1 VFANNIHPVCINS
14 SLSAEVPMKILLAED
29 QSMVRGALAALL
41 GMEDG
46 FEITQAEDGD
56 RAWLL
61 MKQQSFDILLTDI
74 EMPGRSGLELAQWV
88 LQQKLPTKIII
99 ITTFGRSGYIRRA
112 IDMGVAG
119 FLLKDAPSN
128 QLIEAIYKV
137 MDGKRVID
145 GELAMM
151 SLGEADPLNDK
162 ERRALRLA
170 AEGKTTAEISNTL
183 HLSEGTVRNYLSE
196 AIAKLNAANRVDAAR
211 IARQKGWI

>member
-1 VFANNIHPVCINS
+1 
-14 SLSAEVPMKILLAED
+14 MKILLAED

-41 GMEDG
+41 SMENG

-61 MKQQSFDILLTDI
+61 MKQNSYDILLTDI

-88 LQQKLPTKIII
+88 LQQKLPTKTII

-112 IDMGVAG
+112 IDMGVSG
-119 FLLKDAPSN
+119 FLLKDAPSE
-128 QLIEAIYKV
+128 QLIQAIYKV
-137 MDGKRVID
+137 KDGKRVID
-145 GELAMM
+145 GELAMTA
-151 SLGEADPLNDK
+151 LGESDPLNDK

-170 AEGKTTAEISNTL
+170 AEGKTTAEIAIVL
-183 HLSEGTVRNYLSE
+183 CLSEGTVRNYLSE
-196 AIAKLNAANRVDAAR
+196 AIAKLHAANRVDAAR

>member
-1 VFANNIHPVCINS
+1 
-14 SLSAEVPMKILLAED
+14 MKILLAED

-41 GMEDG
+41 SMENG

-61 MKQQSFDILLTDI
+61 MKQNSYDILLTDI

-88 LQQKLPTKIII
+88 LQQKLPTKTII

-112 IDMGVAG
+112 IDMGVSG
-119 FLLKDAPSN
+119 FLLKDAPSE
-128 QLIEAIYKV
+128 QLIQAIYKV

-151 SLGEADPLNDK
+151 ALGESDPLNDK

-170 AEGKTTAEISNTL
+170 AEGKTTAEIAVVL
-183 HLSEGTVRNYLSE
+183 CLSEGTVRNYLSE
-196 AIAKLNAANRVDAAR
+196 AIAKLHAANRVDAAR

>member
-1 VFANNIHPVCINS
+1 
-14 SLSAEVPMKILLAED
+14 MKILLAED

-41 GMEDG
+41 GMEEG

-61 MKQQSFDILLTDI
+61 MKQNSYDILLTDI

-88 LQQKLPTKIII
+88 LQQKLPTKTII

-112 IDMGVAG
+112 IDMGVSG
-119 FLLKDAPSN
+119 FLLKDAPSE
-128 QLIEAIYKV
+128 QLIQAIYKV
-137 MDGKRVID
+137 MEGKRVID

-151 SLGEADPLNDK
+151 ALGESDPLNDK

-170 AEGKTTAEISNTL
+170 AEGKTTAEIATVL
-183 HLSEGTVRNYLSE
+183 CLSEGTVRNYLSE
-196 AIAKLNAANRVDAAR
+196 AIAKLHAANRVDAAR

>member
-1 VFANNIHPVCINS
+1 
-14 SLSAEVPMKILLAED
+14 MKILLAED

-41 GMEDG
+41 GMEEG
-46 FEITQAEDGD
+46 FEVTQAEDGD
-56 RAWLL
+56 KAWMLL
-61 MKQQSFDILLTDI
+61 RQHTFDILLADI
-74 EMPGRSGLELAQWV
+74 EMPGRSGLELAQWAIN
-88 LQQKLPTKIII
+88 QKLPIKIII
-99 ITTFGRSGYIRRA
+99 ITTFGRAGYIRRA
-112 IDMGVAG
+112 IEMGVNG
-119 FLLKDAPSN
+119 FLLKDAPSE

-137 MDGKRVID
+137 MDGKKVID

-151 SLGEADPLNDK
+151 AVGESDPLNDK

-170 AEGKTTAEISNTL
+170 AEGKTTADIANTL

>member
-1 VFANNIHPVCINS
+1 
-14 SLSAEVPMKILLAED
+14 MKILLAED

-61 MKQQSFDILLTDI
+61 MKQNSYDILLTDI

-88 LQQKLPTKIII
+88 LQQKLPTKTII

-119 FLLKDAPSN
+119 FLLKDAPSE
-128 QLIEAIYKV
+128 QLIQAIYKV
-137 MDGKRVID
+137 MEGKRVID

-151 SLGEADPLNDK
+151 ALGENDPLNDK

-170 AEGKTTAEISNTL
+170 AEGKTTAEIATVL
-183 HLSEGTVRNYLSE
+183 CLSEGTVRNYLSE
-196 AIAKLNAANRVDAAR
+196 AIAKLHAANRVDAAR

>member
-1 VFANNIHPVCINS
+1 
-14 SLSAEVPMKILLAED
+14 MKILLAED

-41 GMEDG
+41 SMENG
-46 FEITQAEDGD
+46 FDITQAEDGD

-61 MKQQSFDILLTDI
+61 MKQNSYDILLTDI

-88 LQQKLPTKIII
+88 LQQKLPTKTII

-112 IDMGVAG
+112 IDMGVSG
-119 FLLKDAPSN
+119 FLLKDAPSE
-128 QLIEAIYKV
+128 QLIQAIYKV

-151 SLGEADPLNDK
+151 ALGESDPLNDK

-170 AEGKTTAEISNTL
+170 AEGKTTAEIATVL
-183 HLSEGTVRNYLSE
+183 CLSEGTVRNYLSE
-196 AIAKLNAANRVDAAR
+196 AIAKLHAANRVDAAR

>member
-1 VFANNIHPVCINS
+1 
-14 SLSAEVPMKILLAED
+14 MKILLAED

-41 GMEDG
+41 SMENG

-61 MKQQSFDILLTDI
+61 MKQNSYDILLTDI

-88 LQQKLPTKIII
+88 LQQRLPTKTII
-99 ITTFGRSGYIRRA
+99 ITTFGRAGYIRRA

-119 FLLKDAPSN
+119 FLLKDAPSE
-128 QLIEAIYKV
+128 QLIQAIYKV

-151 SLGEADPLNDK
+151 ALGESDPLNDK
-162 ERRALRLA
+162 ERRAVRLA
-170 AEGKTTAEISNTL
+170 AEGKTTAEIATVL
-183 HLSEGTVRNYLSE
+183 CLSEGTVRNYLSE
-196 AIAKLNAANRVDAAR
+196 AIAKLHAANRVDAAR